1 MGWIQ
6 DGVKGEWGNSSW
18 MSRTGYW
25 RGIFNNSCSK
35 GNWNL
40 GGQPAQGLE
49 FLRCGRFTEL
59 IFASQVL
66 PVCCFFLLTLPFFYN
81 IIKKYLL
88 LSQFFKNIFIY
99 LFILALLNG
108 VRNLS
113 SPPRDRNCTPC
124 SGSVGYFFF
133 FFLQSSSLCLLVK
146 TFSSLKIFLFY
157 F

>member
-1 MGWIQ
+1 M
-6 DGVKGEWGNSSW
+6 VLKGSGGNVSW

-25 RGIFNNSCSK
+25 RWIFNNSYSK

-40 GGQPAQGLE
+40 GRQPAQGLE

-59 IFASQVL
+59 IFASQIL

-88 LSQFFKNIFIY
+88 LSQFLKNIFIY

-113 SPPRDRNCTPC
+113 SPPRDRTCAPGN
-124 SGSVGYFFF
+124 GSMGSLFFFF
-133 FFLQSSSLCLLVK
+133 FFLQSSSLCLVVK
-146 TFSSLKIFLFY
+146 TFSSFKNFLFY